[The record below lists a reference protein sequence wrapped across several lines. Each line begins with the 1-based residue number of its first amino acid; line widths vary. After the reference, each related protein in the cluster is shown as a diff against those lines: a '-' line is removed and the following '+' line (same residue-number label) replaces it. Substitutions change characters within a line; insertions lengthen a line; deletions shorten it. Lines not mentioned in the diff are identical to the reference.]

1 MRVAYIAETSI
12 NNKSAYTH
20 HVIKMCDA
28 FCAKNNKVILII
40 PSINKKLSFKR
51 IRKKFL
57 LTSKKNF
64 LIKAILNFKVSNFL
78 SRLLFGYK
86 VANYLSKN
94 CPELI
99 ITRSFI
105 SSIFFT
111 CFKINHFLE
120 IHSEFKG
127 LTRFLMINL
136 NFLNSK
142 YILKIILIS
151 KALNKKIFKLK
162 KKNFLTLHDAV
173 DIKNFKNKKFDNK
186 IKTATYVGSFYKGK
200 GVEFIL
206 QLAERFK
213 ELEFNL
219 YGDSK
224 KNFYNISKNVKIHG
238 YVNYDR
244 VPHVLSKS
252 DILLLPSAHIQYGR
266 SKSVNIANYNSP
278 LKMFDYL
285 ASGKIIV
292 SSKRDGI
299 CEVLKHNYNAIVVKE
314 YNVEVWIKCLK
325 KILGNKYNLKKIRLN
340 SLKTAKKFTWKS
352 RVNKILL
359 AHKSLI

>member
-111 CFKINHFLE
+111 YFKINHFLE

-136 NFLNSK
+136 NFLNSR

-151 KALNKKIFKLK
+151 KALNKKIFKLNEK
-162 KKNFLTLHDAV
+162 KFLILHDAV

-186 IKTATYVGSFYKGK
+186 IKTAIYVGSFYKGK

-206 QLAERFK
+206 QLAKRFK
-213 ELEFNL
+213 DLEFNI
-219 YGDSK
+219 YGHPKIKFYDIP
-224 KNFYNISKNVKIHG
+224 KNIKIHG
-238 YVNYDR
+238 YVNYER
-244 VPHVLSKS
+244 VPNILSNS
-252 DILLLPSAHIQYGR
+252 DILLLPSAHIQFGR
-266 SKSVNIANYNSP
+266 SKSGRS
-278 LKMFDYL
+278 
-285 ASGKIIV
+285 KI
-292 SSKRDGI
+292 
-299 CEVLKHNYNAIVVKE
+299 
-314 YNVEVWIKCLK
+314 
-325 KILGNKYNLKKIRLN
+325 
-340 SLKTAKKFTWKS
+340 
-352 RVNKILL
+352 
-359 AHKSLI
+359 